1 MAYNRKQAYYNRE
14 YDRLITQAKKQFNE
28 MNLGSVF
35 GPSLPTF
42 EKILNFAGTRSG
54 LKRPTKQSL
63 KALRKIQGEE
73 GILWAVQYTLPK
85 KDTAALEKVQYQRK
99 ELQKQQKAISEA
111 KTKIKERYKDTY
123 SQMSRQERREFL
135 SEVLYSVNTLL
146 TELRYWRNYSFELL
160 SGNTVRKQSRKER
173 LSTAYATAK
182 ELIEIIETILGS
194 GDSDKIESISAEASD
209 FYSSHAEGVA
219 IQDLYNGGR
228 EVGPYVR
235 RALQGMVGRYK
246 ESSIEPVNS
255 EMQQQEVQTGNEL
268 PKPEIDKND
277 TFDPFDEKLFQPFD
291 EDEDYLLE

>member
-42 EKILNFAGTRSG
+42 EKILNFAGTKSG
-54 LKRPTKQSL
+54 LKKPTKQSL

-85 KDTAALEKVQYQRK
+85 KDTIALEKVKYQRE
-99 ELQKQQKAISEA
+99 ELQKQQKAVSKA
-111 KTKIKERYKDTY
+111 KSKIREKYKDTY
-123 SQMSRQERREFL
+123 SQMSREEKRAFL
-135 SEVLYSVNTLL
+135 HEVLYSVNTLI

-182 ELIEIIETILGS
+182 ELIEIMESILTS
-194 GDSDKIESISAEASD
+194 GDEEKIESLSAEASD

-246 ESSIEPVNS
+246 NNVEPVNS
-255 EMQQQEVQTGNEL
+255 DMEQAQQAEVNEL
-268 PKPEIDKND
+268 PKPEIDKNG